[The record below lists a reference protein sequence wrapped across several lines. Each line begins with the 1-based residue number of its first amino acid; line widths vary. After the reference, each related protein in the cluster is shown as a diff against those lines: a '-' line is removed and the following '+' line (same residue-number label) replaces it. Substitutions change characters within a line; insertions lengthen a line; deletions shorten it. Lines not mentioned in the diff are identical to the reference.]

1 MRLDPPKTVTS
12 KRPAAKPA
20 AKKPASPMGPFLSE
34 TKGRPRPK
42 PTNPFV
48 ASRQQ
53 TKQNLRGQQKPS
65 KPNGRLLLEPDAA
78 TKRLL
83 ELTIDPATG
92 QMKAGAGGGK
102 VLGTMAQNLASRK
115 GKEGAGSYL
124 ALASVGIPATILGA
138 NARKNVADYLKKLAA
153 DGVDLEGVPPVN
165 VLDQGERDQIR
176 AILKKRGT
184 DPGDDATDAQLLTAT
199 KKKKLSNIDIVK
211 NIPSSAGNALIGL
224 PVGAWGAGQA
234 TGALVFDQDA
244 EPLKT
249 MGSGLVDY
257 YGAIKRHPLGALQ
270 RDPVG
275 TVSALMPAKTIIGG
289 GGAKVVAAGALGKG
303 AKAAASAA
311 RKDLPIAAIK
321 TVEGAAP
328 QTIKAAGL
336 PILRSN
342 LIDRAVQRGLE
353 GATTK
358 SGSVQRYRLKK
369 QAIRENAM
377 AKADTYQI
385 RDQMLRGL
393 QEARR
398 GTSVEERRS
407 IVAYAQGETP
417 SRLADY
423 YEQLIRDEPH
433 STHNKTRKAQV
444 KIWRRVAEKTGDSPT
459 PKVAAYLEALRI
471 PLAKREEIMT
481 NIGKVPEEQIAARRG
496 LVSAETERV
505 LGSRSPLADEAQY
518 VPHIDTTPQYGNFLV
533 KRGLNPEKRLAKS
546 AKKNE
551 LVLFKRGSWQPD
563 SRIVESSLAHASNVE
578 QMRNTLVRN
587 IDEYGRVGKPGEPY
601 EGTLFRIGG
610 NGQRR
615 VMQPGEAGP
624 ALSQMLKEMHI
635 KNEGASEAD
644 LIAQL
649 EQKIIAKPRSNR
661 IPEDGATYIVLPK
674 QVGDQLVGEFGA
686 HRRGAALRA
695 ASTAT
700 DTWRKYTLFAR
711 PAWLAANMVSNP
723 IQAGIGM
730 ADSPG
735 GLARIPVSY
744 ARTMSGHRIPLTNK
758 HLPGRDYS
766 SAVPDTVRDAGWFN
780 DLTKIQHAGANADTP
795 IGRTLIG
802 IANSAEGR
810 MLRKILNAAPNAIV
824 NVNQWFENVNR
835 SAVYLHQAVPA
846 AKKAA
851 NGTKYSKVTDDVMKH
866 LEAGEVSKATELVR
880 DTLGDMRQ
888 KNRPNWRLV
897 APFYKWLMFASK
909 LALVTL
915 PLKMPIRNELLQAL
929 GRDGMKD
936 INALGGPALGFQQGA
951 IPFDA
956 ETRTA
961 DDGSPH
967 QFAKMLATR
976 NINTLATPA
985 EFLKTDE
992 NGMPTIAGAL
1002 SYGNPLASAALSTVF
1017 GKDLESGYAF
1027 KDADGNDLHPLE
1039 GGFDQ
1044 FFKTLINQEA
1054 RTLPFVNLLDDP
1066 SGKPADALPFTA
1078 DAQEFQGMRQPKRSK
1093 AAKIAQYLTGV
1104 NVREADLTL
1113 YNVQWMYHFLDPRFN
1128 KDLPPELEKEIRK
1141 KLNRMRGKSGPYAK
1155 QQRDAKKAKEAA
1167 PVSVTVPIGGG
1178 YSVPEYSVPEYSV
1191 PEYTTP

>member
-12 KRPAAKPA
+12 PQPKAKP
-20 AKKPASPMGPFLSE
+20 KKQSPMGPFLSE
-34 TKGRPRPK
+34 ATRK
-42 PTNPFV
+42 PNAYVEARKKT
-48 ASRQQ
+48 
-53 TKQNLRGQQKPS
+53 TENLKAKRKPS
-65 KPNGRLLLEPDAA
+65 VQSLLEPDAA

-92 QMKAGAGGGK
+92 QMRAGAGSGK
-102 VLGTMAQNLASRK
+102 VLTTMAKNLADRP
-115 GKEGAGSYL
+115 GKVGASSYL
-124 ALASVGIPATILGA
+124 MFASTGLPMASISES
-138 NARKNVADYLKKLAA
+138 ARKNAAAYLKKLAA
-153 DGVDLEGVPPVN
+153 DGIDLSKVPGVEI
-165 VLDQGERDQIR
+165 LDQGERDQIR
-176 AILKKRGT
+176 SILKQRGT
-184 DPGDDATDAQLLTAT
+184 DPGEDATDAQLLTAT
-199 KKKKLSNIDIVK
+199 KKKKLSNLDIIK

-234 TGALVFDQDA
+234 TGALVFNQDTD
-244 EPLKT
+244 PLKT

-257 YGAIKRHPLGALQ
+257 YAAIKKHPLGALQ

-275 TVSALMPAKTIIGG
+275 TVSALMPAKTVIGG
-289 GGAKVVAAGALGKG
+289 AGAKVVAAGALGKA
-303 AKAAASAA
+303 AKAAASAP
-311 RKDLPIAAIK
+311 RRDLALPAIK

-336 PILRSN
+336 NELRSN
-342 LIDRAVQRGLE
+342 LIDRAVQKGLE
-353 GATTK
+353 KTTTALPP
-358 SGSVQRYRLKK
+358 VQRYRLKK

-398 GTSVEERRS
+398 GTSIEERRS

-423 YEQLIRDEPH
+423 YEQLIKDEPH
-433 STHNKTRKAQV
+433 SSHNKTRKAQV
-444 KIWRRVAEKTGDSPT
+444 KIWRRVAEKTGDAPT
-459 PKVAAYLEALRI
+459 PKVAAYLEALKI

-601 EGTLFRIGG
+601 EGTLFRIAG

-624 ALSQMLKEMHI
+624 ALSQMLKEMHL

-700 DTWRKYTLFAR
+700 DAWRYGTLFAR

-723 IQAGIGM
+723 IQSAIGM

-744 ARTMSGHRIPLTNK
+744 ARTMSGKRIPGTDI

-766 SAVPDTVRDAGWFN
+766 AAVPGTVRDAGWFN
-780 DLTKIQHAGANADTP
+780 DITQIQHAGANADTP
-795 IGRTLIG
+795 VGRALIG

-810 MLRKILNAAPNAIV
+810 AIRKYAGAGPRGIV
-824 NVNQWFENVNR
+824 RVNQWWENVVR
-835 SAVYLHQAVPA
+835 EATYLHQALPA
-846 AKKAA
+846 AKKAV
-851 NGTKYSKVTDDVMKH
+851 NGTKYSKVTDEVMAH
-866 LEAGEVSKATELVR
+866 LEAGEIPRAAELVR

-888 KNRPNWRLV
+888 KNRPNVRLV
-897 APFYKWLMFASK
+897 APFYKWLTFASK

-929 GRDGMKD
+929 GREGMKE

-961 DDGSPH
+961 ADGNPH

-985 EFLKTDE
+985 EFLKTNSE
-992 NGMPTIAGAL
+992 GMPTIAGAL
-1002 SYGNPLASAALSTVF
+1002 SYGNPLASAALSTAF
-1017 GKDLESGYAF
+1017 GRDLESGYTF
-1027 KDADGNDLHPLE
+1027 KDADGNDLKPLE

-1044 FFKTLINQEA
+1044 FFKTLVNQEA

-1066 SGKPADALPFTA
+1066 SGKPADALPFFG

-1113 YNVQWMYHFLDPRFN
+1113 YNVQWMYHFLDPKYN
-1128 KDLPPELEKEIRK
+1128 KDLPPDLEKQIRK
-1141 KLNRMRGKSGPYAK
+1141 RLNVIRGSAGPYAK
-1155 QQRDAKKAKEAA
+1155 QVRAAKKAKEAK

-1178 YSVPEYSVPEYSV
+1178 YTQPDYSVPEYSV
-1191 PEYTTP
+1191 PEYTAP